1 MTNREFFVA
10 VSSSDVADELKQFAL
25 DSIAKL
31 DAKNAKRSSA
41 DSKEKRETEARRVV
55 VLNAIRTL
63 GVPADRSMIAEATG
77 LTPGQVTS
85 ACTFYEKSGVLKKN
99 IAKVGK
105 NRITVYE
112 ISEN

>member
-41 DSKEKRETEARRVV
+41 DSKEKQESAARRLR
-55 VLNAIRTL
+55 VLSCVQSAEAPMTRD
-63 GVPADRSMIAEATG
+63 AIAEATG

-85 ACTFYEKSGVLKKN
+85 ACSAFVKDGTFVKSEVKDGK
-99 IAKVGK
+99 AKHMA
-105 NRITVYE
+105 YA
-112 ISEN
+112 ISE

>member
-41 DSKEKRETEARRVV
+41 DSKEKHESAARRQL
-55 VLNAIRTL
+55 VLSCVQNADAPMTRD
-63 GVPADRSMIAEATG
+63 AIAEITG

-85 ACTFYEKSGVLKKN
+85 ACSAFVKDDIFVKTEIKDGKTKHMAYA
-99 IAKVGK
+99 IA
-105 NRITVYE
+105 E
-112 ISEN
+112 